1 MELGTIIVAYLWQ
14 EPLLE
19 GVAEGTAL
27 EGIQRMAIGCQPVV
41 IKHADQFLSSAHS
54 KAELIRTCS
63 QDDQ

>member
-1 MELGTIIVAYLWQ
+1 MIMAYLWQ

-27 EGIQRMAIGCQPVV
+27 EDIQRMAIGCQPAV
-41 IKHADQFLSSAHS
+41 IKHAGQFLSGAHS
-54 KAELIRTCS
+54 KAELISICS